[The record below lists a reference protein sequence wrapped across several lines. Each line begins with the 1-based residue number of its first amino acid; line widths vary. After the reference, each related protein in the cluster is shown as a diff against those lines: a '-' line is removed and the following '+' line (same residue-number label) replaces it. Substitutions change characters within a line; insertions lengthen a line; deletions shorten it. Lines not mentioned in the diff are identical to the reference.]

1 MAPRI
6 RDNGAFRFWCFVGIP
21 LAVILYGCFHQGRYY
36 TGLINTFGI
45 YIILVASLN
54 LVNGLSGIFSM
65 GHAACMAIGAYA
77 AAFWTV
83 SPHIKRSVLPAL
95 PPFIHNLRLPIAA
108 GMLAGGIA
116 AALVALVVG
125 VCVLRM
131 KGHYL
136 SVATL
141 GLIIIVRSVLD
152 NADQFTNGARGITGL
167 PDYAATWT
175 IYGTALVVV
184 YFLHRLLGSRMGR
197 ELVAM
202 RDDYIAA
209 RAMAVNTMAR
219 RVAAFTIS
227 AFLAGVG
234 GGLWG
239 HLQSVISGK
248 FYYYDLSF
256 RIVQTSIIGGMYTLS
271 GAFVGPLIMIAVPE
285 LLRPLEAG
293 FTLGAVRF
301 PQIFGLSKLVMSG
314 FLVVLII
321 FRRKGIMGD
330 SEIIVTT
337 IFSPRSW
344 RAAVNPREY
353 AALFALLRNKW
364 KALRKG
370 PRKRRGGP
378 RGDGR
383 PEEDGIDPAAG
394 TRDGDSG

>member
-1 MAPRI
+1 MRI
-6 RDNGAFRFWCFVGIP
+6 IDNGAFRFWCFVGLP
-21 LAVILYGCFHQGRYY
+21 LVLIIYACFHQGNYY
-36 TGLINTFGI
+36 TGLVNTFGI

-54 LVNGLSGIFSM
+54 LVNGFSGIFSM
-65 GHAACMAIGAYA
+65 GHAAFMAIGAYA
-77 AAFWTV
+77 AAFCTL
-83 SPHIKRSVLPAL
+83 SPNIKRSFLPAM
-95 PPFIHNLRLPIAA
+95 PPFIQNLKLPITA

-125 VCVLRM
+125 LCVLRM

-152 NADQFTNGARGITGL
+152 NAAQFTNGARGITGL
-167 PDYAATWT
+167 PNYANTWT
-175 IYGTALVVV
+175 IYLTALIVI
-184 YFLHRLLGSRMGR
+184 YFLHRLLGSSMGR

-202 RDDYIAA
+202 RDDYTAA

-227 AFLAGVG
+227 AFFAGVG
-234 GGLWG
+234 GVLWG
-239 HLQSVISGK
+239 HMQSVISGK

-256 RIVQTSIIGGMYTLS
+256 KIVQTSIIGGMYTLS

-293 FTLGAVRF
+293 FSLGGFRF

-314 FLVVLII
+314 FLIVLII
-321 FRRKGIMGD
+321 FRRQGIMGS
-330 SEIIVTT
+330 SEVIVKT
-337 IFSPRSW
+337 IFSPDTY

-353 AALFALLRNKW
+353 AALFALLREKW
-364 KALRKG
+364 KALFKG
-370 PRKRRGGP
+370 RP
-378 RGDGR
+378 RGN
-383 PEEDGIDPAAG
+383 
-394 TRDGDSG
+394 